1 MTSLGAV
8 FLFAVL
14 LAAAAPLPAPAPS
27 APPGL
32 AARLLWL
39 FETARIPLSSQ
50 SCGRPVG
57 SRIVGGMEAAEHR
70 WPWAVSLRSYL
81 VGHFCGGSV
90 ISARHVLT
98 AAHCVSLFS
107 VLPFLMYVAVG
118 GHSTRDG
125 VRMGVSRIAVH
136 PDYGRTAPYEA
147 DLAVITLT
155 SDLIFD
161 RSVAPVCLAAR
172 ATHALTRAVV
182 VGWGSTGESRPAA
195 RALREVALT
204 VLPDVS
210 CWRYGRLWTPTML
223 CGGDRGKDAC
233 QGDSGGPLMVQAEG
247 AWQLVG
253 VVSFGAGCAR
263 PGYPG
268 VYTRIYSYRRWI
280 LTAVGQ

>member
-1 MTSLGAV
+1 MASLPAV
-8 FLFAVL
+8 LFALL
-14 LAAAAPLPAPAPS
+14 LAAAAPPPAAAGALGP
-27 APPGL
+27 

-39 FETARIPLSSQ
+39 FDRAHAPRIPLPS

-81 VGHFCGGSV
+81 KGHFCGGSV

-107 VLPFLMYVAVG
+107 VLPFLMYVVVG
-118 GHSTRDG
+118 GHGTRDG
-125 VRMGVSRIAVH
+125 VRMGVSRVAVH
-136 PDYGRTAPYEA
+136 PDYGKTAPYEA
-147 DLAVITLT
+147 DLAVISLD
-155 SDLIFD
+155 SELVFDL
-161 RSVAPVCLAAR
+161 SVAPVCLAAR
-172 ATHALTRAVV
+172 ATPALTRAVV

-195 RALREVALT
+195 RSLREVALT
-204 VLPDVS
+204 ILPDVS

-233 QGDSGGPLMVQAEG
+233 QGDSGGPLMVQTEG
-247 AWQLVG
+247 AWRLVG

-268 VYTRIYSYRRWI
+268 VYTRIHSYRRWI
-280 LTAVGQ
+280 LAAVGL